1 MPEQITRD
9 RAAEIVRE
17 CYTAG
22 QPQRDAVTLT
32 GYSATW
38 VAAEYRRL
46 RTRGIAAVP
55 GQLEIGLF
63 DTAGG

>member
-1 MPEQITRD
+1 VPEQVTRD

-46 RTRGIAAVP
+46 RARGIAAVP
-55 GQLEIGLF
+55 GQLEIDLF
-63 DTAGG
+63 GASGG